1 MADCRFGTDIAS
13 TLLSIH
19 LHENNLINF
28 VTGATQASLMPRGE
42 QSIIER
48 LEERIE
54 AGSLRNLE
62 IRGNA
67 DGSAESVETVSDAC
81 LQLYFSLAVANCVNT
96 VEKIVLKNVDLGGG
110 AFHLVSAIL
119 RRYVAYG
126 RCGRLASLSLI
137 GFSGAIR

>member
-1 MADCRFGTDIAS
+1 
-13 TLLSIH
+13 
-19 LHENNLINF
+19 
-28 VTGATQASLMPRGE
+28 MPRGE

-67 DGSAESVETVSDAC
+67 AKLAVSVETVSDAC

-110 AFHLVSAIL
+110 AFHLVSSIL
-119 RRYVAYG
+119 CRYVAYN
-126 RCGRLASLSLI
+126 RCARLASLSLI
-137 GFSGAIR
+137 GFSGAFR